1 MKKIFHL
8 LITFFFA
15 FDSSAQ
21 IKSED
26 FGRIVLNTYIPT
38 ELDVPEEAKA
48 ALQNKLNQIAT
59 NNGMGGSQVNPRF
72 IITANVMVGTKDI
85 IPGPPQMI
93 AQQLEVTLYIGD
105 AVTNT
110 QFANTTL
117 NLKGVG
123 TNENKSF
130 IEAFKTINTKN
141 PLVVAFVEEGKNRII
156 NHYKEQ
162 CDFIIRDADALVKQQ
177 KYDQAIYNL
186 SLVPEV
192 CKECYFI
199 CLDSLEVIYQK
210 KIDADCK
217 IKLNKAKTLWAAEQ
231 NGNGAEKA
239 GDIINTINPMAKC
252 QPEVFKFIKQ
262 MDEKIKAD
270 ERARWL
276 FKLKQYEDRL
286 AMHKE
291 QVRIAEEKSK
301 RDDVFR
307 ENQSK
312 RDMVANEKSAARN
325 YELDKLRINAYREV
339 AVEQARNQP
348 RTITYNRIY
357 WR

>member
-1 MKKIFHL
+1 MKKIFQI
-8 LITFFFA
+8 LITCFFA

-21 IKSED
+21 VKPED

-110 QFANTTL
+110 RFANTAL

-130 IEAFKTINTKN
+130 IEAFTTINTKN

-177 KYDQAIYNL
+177 KYDQAIYDL
-186 SLVPEV
+186 SLVPDV
-192 CKECYFI
+192 CKECYFR
-199 CLDSLEVIYQK
+199 CLDTLQTIYKK
-210 KIDADCK
+210 KIDAEGSAY
-217 IKLNKAKTLWAAEQ
+217 LNQAKMLWTSQQNAA
-231 NGNGAEKA
+231 GAEKA
-239 GDIINTINPMAKC
+239 GDKINAINPSAAC
-252 QPEVFKFIKQ
+252 QPEVVKLMQQIEAKL
-262 MDEKIKAD
+262 KAD
-270 ERARWL
+270 EREKWL
-276 FKLKQYEDRL
+276 FKKKQYEDRI
-286 AMHKE
+286 AMQKE
-291 QVRIAEEKSK
+291 QMRIAEAKSK
-301 RDDVFR
+301 HDDL
-307 ENQSK
+307 EL
-312 RDMVANEKSAARN
+312 EKEAARN
-325 YELDKLRINAYREV
+325 YELDKLRISAYRAV
-339 AVEQARNQP
+339 AVEQARNQA